1 MLTLNNISKSYG
13 IETVLKDIRFTVNPG
28 ERVGLVGPNGSGKS
42 TLLRIIAGCEIPD
55 SGTVVFNPSD
65 LRMGYLPQGMV
76 AVEGQNLGSYLA
88 GGNGDLVDLNQSLEE
103 LAGKIAGKPYDSG
116 LQEEYDRVLAAL
128 QDTINQMVGISRFLK
143 ATGLEQFP
151 LDTTVSTLSG
161 GQKTRLALAR
171 LLASQPQ
178 LLLLDEPTNHL
189 DIAML
194 EWLEDW
200 LLNFRGGVLVVSHDR
215 AILDTIC
222 TGIVELNP
230 VTHNARSFA
239 GGYSDYLVQKQG
251 ELEKMHQDYSDQQEE
266 IARLR
271 RAAAH
276 MRGLAIFR
284 KGGKADAGDKF
295 ARGFFG
301 DRSRGTIGRARN
313 IETRLNTLLNE
324 ERLQKPRQSWQMR
337 VDFGGIPESGKIV
350 LSLEDLSV
358 GYGNNILLQAVNLTL
373 IYKWRVVLVGENGC
387 GKTSLL
393 RTITGEIPALNG
405 NFRLGSNVRPGY
417 MAQEQEDLN
426 PALTVMQTAAQY
438 RSQSDTDV
446 RAFLHKFLF
455 SGDDV
460 FVPVGS
466 LSYGERARLSLAC
479 LVARGCNL
487 LLLDEPINH
496 LDIPSRVRFE
506 QALRSFDGSILAV
519 VHDRYFI
526 SGFATH
532 LWEIVEGTIR
542 SREF

>member
-42 TLLRIIAGCEIPD
+42 TLLRIIAGLEIPD

-76 AVEGQNLGSYLA
+76 AVEGQNLGSYLV
-88 GGNGDLVDLNQSLEE
+88 GGNGDLANLNQYLEE

-116 LQEEYDRVLAAL
+116 LQEEYDCVLAAL

-143 ATGLEQFP
+143 ATRLEQFP

-161 GQKTRLALAR
+161 GQKTRLALTR
-171 LLASQPQ
+171 LLACQPQ

-251 ELEKMHQDYSDQQEE
+251 ELEKMHQDYSDQREE

-271 RAAAH
+271 KAAAH
-276 MRGLAIFR
+276 IRGLAAFR
-284 KGGKADAGDKF
+284 KGGKADGGDKF

-301 DRSRGTIGRARN
+301 DRSRGTTGRARN
-313 IETRLNTLLNE
+313 IETRLDTLLNE
-324 ERLQKPRQSWQMR
+324 ERLRKPHETWQMR
-337 VDFGGIPESGKIV
+337 VDFGGIPESGKVV

-417 MAQEQEDLN
+417 MAQEQEDLD
-426 PALTVMQTAAQY
+426 PALTVLQTAAQY

-506 QALRSFDGSILAV
+506 QALRGFEGSILAV

-532 LWEIVEGTIR
+532 LWEIVDGTIR